1 MLFRAANFRTTI
13 AFATASLAR
22 AFRSPDCALTVS
34 PMRGRPRPSSL
45 YTFRATCDV
54 ATAWLGVATHGL
66 QRVRRI

>member
-1 MLFRAANFRTTI
+1 
-13 AFATASLAR
+13 LA
-22 AFRSPDCALTVS
+22 VS

-45 YTFRATCDV
+45 YTFRTTRDV